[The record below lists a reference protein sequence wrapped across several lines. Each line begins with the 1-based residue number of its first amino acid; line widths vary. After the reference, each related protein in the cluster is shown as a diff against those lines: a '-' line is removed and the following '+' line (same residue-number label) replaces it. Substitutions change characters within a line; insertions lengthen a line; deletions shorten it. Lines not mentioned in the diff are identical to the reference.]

1 MCYHYI
7 FIRIA
12 NIRIAKPNPGK
23 DAEKM
28 IFLMLFVGMYKGYSH
43 SGRVWMFIIRLITHS
58 PCNDTVKKKKASLKR
73 LHTLWSY
80 FSNILKQIIIKMKVR
95 PVVVRSSEWQGWGRV
110 KCSYEQVAA
119 GESFFV
125 IMEEFYILIE
135 VVGSQIYSCGKIA
148 WNNTLSHKHSNE
160 NL

>member
-1 MCYHYI
+1 
-7 FIRIA
+7 
-12 NIRIAKPNPGK
+12 
-23 DAEKM
+23 
-28 IFLMLFVGMYKGYSH
+28 
-43 SGRVWMFIIRLITHS
+43 
-58 PCNDTVKKKKASLKR
+58 
-73 LHTLWSY
+73 
-80 FSNILKQIIIKMKVR
+80 MKVR

-119 GESFFV
+119 GESSFV
-125 IMEEFYILIE
+125 IMEEFYILTE